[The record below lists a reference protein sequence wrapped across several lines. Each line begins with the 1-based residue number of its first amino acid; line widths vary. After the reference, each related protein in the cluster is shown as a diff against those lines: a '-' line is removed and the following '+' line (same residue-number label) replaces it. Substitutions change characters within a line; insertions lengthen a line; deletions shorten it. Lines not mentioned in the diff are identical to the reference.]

1 MKETFDIERIYD
13 AYAPRLYR
21 ISLRIVG
28 DEAEAEEIMHDTLLK
43 LYEFRRKD
51 EILDLVSQSDSDDI
65 NVLIG
70 SESPVKVM
78 NNSAMVFKPITNNGK
93 VVGVIG
99 ILGPRR
105 MDYKKVLQT
114 IEEIGA
120 GISGMI
126 DGEHALKPPNTDG
139 GKENG

>member
-1 MKETFDIERIYD
+1 MFGIIQIFKY
-13 AYAPRLYR
+13 
-21 ISLRIVG
+21 
-28 DEAEAEEIMHDTLLK
+28 
-43 LYEFRRKD
+43 
-51 EILDLVSQSDSDDI
+51 
-65 NVLIG
+65 
-70 SESPVKVM
+70 PVI
-78 NNSAMVFKPITNNGK
+78 KPITNNGK

-126 DGEHALKPPNTDG
+126 DGERALKPGNTDG
-139 GKENG
+139 GEENG